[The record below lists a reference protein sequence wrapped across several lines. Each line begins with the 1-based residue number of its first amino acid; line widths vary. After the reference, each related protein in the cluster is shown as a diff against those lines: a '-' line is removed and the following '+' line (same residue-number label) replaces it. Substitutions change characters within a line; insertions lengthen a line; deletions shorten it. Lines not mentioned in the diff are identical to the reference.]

1 VRTKIL
7 EEERMTLR
15 MSALSMVLLLA
26 SCGGGDGGGGGG
38 ARPTSTDAGPSA
50 DCVESTEITAVDNEF
65 EPICAIAAT
74 GDELTV
80 TNEGSAPHTFT
91 IDGTDVDEDL
101 APGDETTAAVP
112 EGLEVEAENEF
123 HCTIHPSMVGY
134 LYVSA

>member
-1 VRTKIL
+1 
-7 EEERMTLR
+7 MTPR
-15 MSALSMVLLLA
+15 MSALSIVLLLA
-26 SCGGGDGGGGGG
+26 SCGGGDGGRG

-50 DCVESTEITAVDNEF
+50 DCVETTEITAVDNEF
-65 EPICAIAAT
+65 EPICVIAAT
-74 GDELTV
+74 GDELSV

-101 APGDETTAAVP
+101 PPGSEATAAVP

-134 LYVSA
+134 MYVSA